1 MTATALRT
9 RVRPLLGR
17 GDRSVTV
24 AATGI
29 AALAVAVQYVVVLL
43 VNAPGRTALPVAS
56 DALAVGSTA
65 VVALAAV
72 ALAVTRSDAAAGTG
86 LLFVGV
92 FGLLALLDGAAAL
105 PAAVAAVAGTTAV
118 AAASGRTL
126 DPLSAVATALLL
138 AALSV
143 GLASGVAG
151 WTGLRP
157 LASTVALVGIAALPA
172 FAASDWRARSK
183 PDWAAMVGGLFAFA
197 AVVAVGRA
205 VPFVTGAVTLTGSGV
220 VGTSLPVVALAVAGA
235 VTAASAAT
243 RTGRWTLLAGVAL
256 VAFAGVPASL
266 PRALPFALGTAALA
280 LEEGHR

>member
-1 MTATALRT
+1 MTATALRS
-9 RVRPLLGR
+9 RVGPLLGR
-17 GDRSVTV
+17 GDHSVAV
-24 AATGI
+24 AATGV
-29 AALAVAVQYVVVLL
+29 AALAVAVRYVAVLL

-56 DALAVGSTA
+56 DALAVGATG
-65 VVALAAV
+65 VVSLAAV
-72 ALAVTRSDAAAGTG
+72 ALAVTRADAVAGTG

-105 PAAVAAVAGTTAV
+105 PAAVATVAGTAAV
-118 AAASGRTL
+118 AAASGREL
-126 DPLSAVATALLL
+126 DPLSATATALLL

-143 GLASGVAG
+143 GLASGVGG

-172 FAASDWRARSK
+172 FAASDWHSRSA
-183 PDWAAMVGGLFAFA
+183 PDWTALVGGLFAFA
-197 AVVAVGRA
+197 AVVAVGRT

-235 VTAASAAT
+235 VTAASAAA

-266 PRALPFALGTAALA
+266 SRALPFALGIAALA
-280 LEEGHR
+280 LGEGRR